1 MKAKFLIPEIDKKR
15 FAENLSEEMR
25 RSKLELK
32 PLTEI
37 GVEEV
42 STASIWQYREGK
54 KFPTINRFLTICRF
68 FLTAPDVFLSPLPK
82 WIECEIDD
90 VSKFSVL
97 GKFNDVYYIAPNYKE
112 NSESSKILRRLFG
125 KSYSKYFQKIPE
137 LSEEPDPASFF
148 CFHFYG
154 TKYDDTEKYHKGKI
168 IYRFP
173 KVNDVET
180 SKKIANLLAEYNIS
194 KDQLQILLEYNQKE
208 SIRLRENNTR
218 PWNLENIYK
227 FSWIFNKP
235 IEELLAIDYHEETHE
250 SLFDPVLF
258 LEHYGPDENE
268 IWDFNEEPVELLDKE
283 SQEGFFII
291 EEVDVPIEDD

>member
-32 PLTEI
+32 SLTEI

-54 KFPTINRFLTICRF
+54 KFPTINRFLTLCRF
-68 FLTAPDVFLSPLPK
+68 FTTAPDVFLSPLPK

-90 VSKFSVL
+90 ISKFSVL

-112 NSESSKILRRLFG
+112 NSESCK
-125 KSYSKYFQKIPE
+125 KIPE
-137 LSEEPDPASFF
+137 LSEEPKPESF
-148 CFHFYG
+148 CDFHLYG
-154 TKYDDTEKYHKGKI
+154 TEYDDTEKYHEGKI

-180 SKKIANLLAEYNIS
+180 SKKIANLLSEYNIS

-258 LEHYGPDENE
+258 LEHYVPDENE
-268 IWDFNEEPVELLDKE
+268 IWEFNEEPVELLDKE

>member
-25 RSKLELK
+25 ISKLELK
-32 PLTEI
+32 SLTEI

-54 KFPTINRFLTICRF
+54 KFPTINRFLTLCRF
-68 FLTAPDVFLSPLPK
+68 FLTAPDVFLSPIPK
-82 WIECEIDD
+82 WIECEIEDI
-90 VSKFSVL
+90 SKFSVL

-112 NSESSKILRRLFG
+112 NSESCKILRRLFG
-125 KSYSKYFQKIPE
+125 KSYLEYFQIIPE
-137 LSEEPDPASFF
+137 LSEEPNPESFF
-148 CFHFYG
+148 DFHLYG
-154 TKYDDTEKYHKGKI
+154 TKYDDTEKYHEGKI

-180 SKKIANLLAEYNIS
+180 SKKIANLLSEYNIS
-194 KDQLQILLEYNQKE
+194 KDQLQILLKYNQKE

-235 IEELLAIDYHEETHE
+235 IEELLVIDYHEETHE
-250 SLFDPVLF
+250 SLFNAVLF
-258 LEHYGPDENE
+258 IEHYVPDENE
-268 IWDFNEEPVELLDKE
+268 IWEFNEEPVELLDKE
-283 SQEGFFII
+283 SQESFYII
-291 EEVDVPIEDD
+291 GEIDVPIEED

>member
-25 RSKLELK
+25 ISNLELK
-32 PLTEI
+32 SLTEI

-54 KFPTINRFLTICRF
+54 KFPTINRFLTLCRF
-68 FLTAPDVFLSPLPK
+68 FLTAPDVFLSPIPK
-82 WIECEIDD
+82 WIECEIEDI
-90 VSKFSVL
+90 SKFSVL

-112 NSESSKILRRLFG
+112 NSESSKILSRLFG
-125 KSYSKYFQKIPE
+125 KSYLKYFQIIPE
-137 LSEEPDPASFF
+137 LSEEPNPESFF
-148 CFHFYG
+148 DFHLYG
-154 TKYDDTEKYHKGKI
+154 TKYDDTEKYHEGKI

-180 SKKIANLLAEYNIS
+180 SKKIANLLSEYNIS

-235 IEELLAIDYHEETHE
+235 IEELLVIDYHEETHE
-250 SLFDPVLF
+250 SLFNVVLF
-258 LEHYGPDENE
+258 IEHYVPDENE
-268 IWDFNEEPVELLDKE
+268 IWEFNEEPVELLDKE
-283 SQEGFFII
+283 SQESFYII
-291 EEVDVPIEDD
+291 GEFDVPIEED

>member
-1 MKAKFLIPEIDKKR
+1 MLWSQAVNMVQTMSVDGLECKIL
-15 FAENLSEEMR
+15 EE
-25 RSKLELK
+25 KEL
-32 PLTEI
+32 
-37 GVEEV
+37 
-42 STASIWQYREGK
+42 A
-54 KFPTINRFLTICRF
+54 
-68 FLTAPDVFLSPLPK
+68 VFLKYNYTLAFD
-82 WIECEIDD
+82 EREIDD
-90 VSKFSVL
+90 ISKFSVL

-112 NSESSKILRRLFG
+112 KSESCK
-125 KSYSKYFQKIPE
+125 KIPE
-137 LSEEPDPASFF
+137 LSEEPKPESF
-148 CFHFYG
+148 CDLHLYG
-154 TKYDDTEKYHKGKI
+154 TEYDDTEKHHEGKI

-180 SKKIANLLAEYNIS
+180 SKKIANLLSEYNIS

-258 LEHYGPDENE
+258 LEHYVPDENE
-268 IWDFNEEPVELLDKE
+268 IWEFNEEPVELLDKE

-291 EEVDVPIEDD
+291 EKTIKSTFVIK

>member
-32 PLTEI
+32 SLTEI

-42 STASIWQYREGK
+42 STASIWQYREGI
-54 KFPTINRFLTICRF
+54 KFPTINRFLTLCRF
-68 FLTAPDVFLSPLPK
+68 FTTAPDLFLSPIPK
-82 WIECEIDD
+82 WVECEIDD

-97 GKFNDVYYIAPNYKE
+97 GKFNDVYYIAPNYKDK
-112 NSESSKILRRLFG
+112 SESSKILRGLFG
-125 KSYSKYFQKIPE
+125 KSYSKYFQKLPE
-137 LSEEPDPASFF
+137 LSEEPKPESF
-148 CFHFYG
+148 CDFHLYG
-154 TKYDDTEKYHKGKI
+154 TEYDDTEKYHEGKI

-173 KVNDVET
+173 TVNDVET
-180 SKKIANLLAEYNIS
+180 SKKIANLLSEYNIS

-235 IEELLAIDYHEETHE
+235 IEELLAIDYHEETYE
-250 SLFDPVLF
+250 SLFNPVLF
-258 LEHYGPDENE
+258 LEHYVPDENE
-268 IWDFNEEPVELLDKE
+268 IWEFNEEPVELLDKE
-283 SQEGFFII
+283 SQEGFFIT
-291 EEVDVPIEDD
+291 EEVDVPIEED

>member
-32 PLTEI
+32 SLTEI

-54 KFPTINRFLTICRF
+54 KFPTINRFLTLCRF
-68 FLTAPDVFLSPLPK
+68 FTTAPDVFLSPIPK
-82 WIECEIDD
+82 WVECEIDD
-90 VSKFSVL
+90 ISKFSVL
-97 GKFNDVYYIAPNYKE
+97 GKFNDVYYIAPNFKE
-112 NSESSKILRRLFG
+112 NSES
-125 KSYSKYFQKIPE
+125 KIPE
-137 LSEEPDPASFF
+137 LSEEPKPESF
-148 CFHFYG
+148 CDLHLYG
-154 TKYDDTEKYHKGKI
+154 TEYDDTEKHHEGKI

-180 SKKIANLLAEYNIS
+180 SKKIANLLSEYNIS

-250 SLFDPVLF
+250 SLPDPLIF
-258 LEHYGPDENE
+258 LKHYIPDENE
-268 IWDFNEEPVELLDKE
+268 IWEFNEEPVELLDKE
-283 SQEGFFII
+283 SQESCL
-291 EEVDVPIEDD
+291 

>member
-32 PLTEI
+32 SLTEI

-42 STASIWQYREGK
+42 STASIWQYREGI
-54 KFPTINRFLTICRF
+54 KFPTINRFLTLCRF
-68 FLTAPDVFLSPLPK
+68 FTTAPDLFLSPIPK
-82 WIECEIDD
+82 WVECEIDD
-90 VSKFSVL
+90 ISKFSVL

-112 NSESSKILRRLFG
+112 NSES
-125 KSYSKYFQKIPE
+125 KIPE
-137 LSEEPDPASFF
+137 LSEEPKPESFF
-148 CFHFYG
+148 DFHLYG
-154 TKYDDTEKYHKGKI
+154 TEYDDTEKHHEGKI

-180 SKKIANLLAEYNIS
+180 SKKIANLLSEYNIS
-194 KDQLQILLEYNQKE
+194 KDQLKILLEYNQKE
-208 SIRLRENNTR
+208 SIRLREKNNR

-227 FSWIFNKP
+227 FSWIFNKS

-250 SLFDPVLF
+250 SLPDPLIF
-258 LEHYGPDENE
+258 LKHYVPDENE
-268 IWDFNEEPVELLDKE
+268 IWEFNEEPVELLEKE
-283 SQEGFFII
+283 SQESCL
-291 EEVDVPIEDD
+291 

>member
-25 RSKLELK
+25 ISKLELK
-32 PLTEI
+32 SLTEI
-37 GVEEV
+37 GIEEV

-54 KFPTINRFLTICRF
+54 KFPTINRFLTLCRF
-68 FLTAPDVFLSPLPK
+68 FLTAPDVFLSPIPK
-82 WIECEIDD
+82 WVECEIDD
-90 VSKFSVL
+90 ISKFSVL
-97 GKFNDVYYIAPNYKE
+97 GKFNNVYYIAPNYKE

-125 KSYSKYFQKIPE
+125 KSYSKYFQKISE
-137 LSEEPDPASFF
+137 LSEEPKSEDF
-148 CFHFYG
+148 CDFHLYG
-154 TKYDDTEKYHKGKI
+154 TKYDDIEKYHEGKI

-180 SKKIANLLAEYNIS
+180 SKKIANLLSEYNIS

-250 SLFDPVLF
+250 SLFNPVLF
-258 LEHYGPDENE
+258 IEHYVPDENE
-268 IWDFNEEPVELLDKE
+268 IWEFNEEPVELLDKE
-283 SQEGFFII
+283 SQESFYII
-291 EEVDVPIEDD
+291 GEIDVPIEED

>member
-15 FAENLSEEMR
+15 FAENLSKEMR
-25 RSKLELK
+25 ISKLELK
-32 PLTEI
+32 SLTEI
-37 GVEEV
+37 GVEEI
-42 STASIWQYREGK
+42 STASIWQYRKGK
-54 KFPTINRFLTICRF
+54 KFPTINRFLTLCRF
-68 FLTAPDVFLSPLPK
+68 FLTAPDVFLSPIPK

-90 VSKFSVL
+90 ISKFSVL
-97 GKFNDVYYIAPNYKE
+97 GKFNNVYYIAPNYKE

-125 KSYSKYFQKIPE
+125 KSYLKYFQKILE
-137 LSEEPDPASFF
+137 LSEEPKPESF
-148 CFHFYG
+148 CDFHLYG
-154 TKYDDTEKYHKGKI
+154 TEYDDTEKYHKGKI

-258 LEHYGPDENE
+258 LEHYVPEENDVWE
-268 IWDFNEEPVELLDKE
+268 FNEEPVELLDKE

-291 EEVDVPIEDD
+291 EEIDVPIEED

>member
-25 RSKLELK
+25 ISKLELK
-32 PLTEI
+32 SLTEI
-37 GVEEV
+37 GVEEI

-54 KFPTINRFLTICRF
+54 KFPTINRFLTLCRF
-68 FLTAPDVFLSPLPK
+68 FLTVPDVFLSPLPK
-82 WIECEIDD
+82 WIECEIEDI
-90 VSKFSVL
+90 SKFSVL

-137 LSEEPDPASFF
+137 LSEEPKPEAF
-148 CFHFYG
+148 CDFHLYG
-154 TKYDDTEKYHKGKI
+154 TEYDDTEKYHEGKI

-180 SKKIANLLAEYNIS
+180 SKKIANLLSEYNIS

-235 IEELLAIDYHEETHE
+235 IEELLVIDYHEETHE
-250 SLFDPVLF
+250 SLFNAVLF
-258 LEHYGPDENE
+258 IEHYVPDENE
-268 IWDFNEEPVELLDKE
+268 IWEFNEEPVELLDKE
-283 SQEGFFII
+283 SQESFYII
-291 EEVDVPIEDD
+291 GEIDVPIEED

>member
-25 RSKLELK
+25 ISKLELK
-32 PLTEI
+32 SLTEI

-54 KFPTINRFLTICRF
+54 KFPTINRFLTLCRF

-90 VSKFSVL
+90 ISKFSVL

-125 KSYSKYFQKIPE
+125 KSYLKFFQIIPE
-137 LSEEPDPASFF
+137 LFEEPNPESFF
-148 CFHFYG
+148 DFHLYG
-154 TKYDDTEKYHKGKI
+154 TKYDDTEKYHEGKI

-180 SKKIANLLAEYNIS
+180 SKKIANLLSEYNIS

-250 SLFDPVLF
+250 SLFNVVSF
-258 LEHYGPDENE
+258 IEHYVPDENE
-268 IWDFNEEPVELLDKE
+268 IWEFNEEPVELLEKE
-283 SQEGFFII
+283 SQESCL
-291 EEVDVPIEDD
+291 

>member
-25 RSKLELK
+25 ISKLELK
-32 PLTEI
+32 SLTEI

-54 KFPTINRFLTICRF
+54 KFPTINRFLTLCRF
-68 FLTAPDVFLSPLPK
+68 FLTAPDVFLSPIPK
-82 WIECEIDD
+82 WIECEIEDI
-90 VSKFSVL
+90 SKFSVL

-125 KSYSKYFQKIPE
+125 KSYLKYFQIIPE
-137 LSEEPDPASFF
+137 LSEEPNPESFF
-148 CFHFYG
+148 DFHLYG
-154 TKYDDTEKYHKGKI
+154 TKYDDTEKYHEGKI

-180 SKKIANLLAEYNIS
+180 SKKIANLLSEYNIS

-250 SLFDPVLF
+250 SLFNVVSF
-258 LEHYGPDENE
+258 IEHYVPDENE
-268 IWDFNEEPVELLDKE
+268 IWEFNEEPVELLDKE
-283 SQEGFFII
+283 SQESFYII
-291 EEVDVPIEDD
+291 GEIDVPIEED

>member
-25 RSKLELK
+25 ISKLELK
-32 PLTEI
+32 SLTEI

-54 KFPTINRFLTICRF
+54 KFPTINRFLTLCRF
-68 FLTAPDVFLSPLPK
+68 FLTAPDVFLSPIPK
-82 WIECEIDD
+82 WIECEIEDI
-90 VSKFSVL
+90 SKFSVL

-125 KSYSKYFQKIPE
+125 KSYLKYFQIIPE
-137 LSEEPDPASFF
+137 LSEEPNPESFF
-148 CFHFYG
+148 DFHLYG
-154 TKYDDTEKYHKGKI
+154 TKYDDTEKYHEGKI

-180 SKKIANLLAEYNIS
+180 SKKIANLLSEYNIS

-250 SLFDPVLF
+250 SLFNVVSF
-258 LEHYGPDENE
+258 IEHYVPDENE
-268 IWDFNEEPVELLDKE
+268 IWEFNEEPVELLDKE
-283 SQEGFFII
+283 SQESFYII
-291 EEVDVPIEDD
+291 GEFDVPIEED